1 MNKKGFTLVEI
12 LCVIVIL
19 AIITTIASAN
29 IVNLTRDSKEKL
41 YCTKLE
47 LIKTS
52 AKNYARKYEKELSN
66 STNYDEGYPSLN
78 IKVSELVEAGV
89 YEADK
94 DGVVLN
100 PKDNSSMNNIIITL
114 YLKNNQINA
123 YIETNNVCE
132 N

>member
-52 AKNYARKYEKELSN
+52 DKN
-66 STNYDEGYPSLN
+66 
-78 IKVSELVEAGV
+78 
-89 YEADK
+89 
-94 DGVVLN
+94 
-100 PKDNSSMNNIIITL
+100 
-114 YLKNNQINA
+114 
-123 YIETNNVCE
+123 
-132 N
+132 